1 MAAVR
6 KRRKGYTRLTSK
18 HQATIPVDVL
28 ERVGIKPGD
37 ELKVEPGGPGRI
49 VLKREESIIEKYAG
63 CLPPGTYPPGYLD
76 ELRDE
81 WER

>member
-28 ERVGIKPGD
+28 ERAGVHAGD
-37 ELKVEPGGPGRI
+37 ELRVEAAGPGRI
-49 VLKREESIIEKYAG
+49 VLVREEHPILKYAG
-63 CLPPGTYPPGYLD
+63 SLPGVYYPGYLE
-76 ELRDE
+76 ELRRE
-81 WER
+81 WRS